1 MSRNFRPV
9 KTIWGEHSSC
19 FLPGEVVADVLSGLG
34 SLAGCEISQ
43 DFHGD
48 VLEVWI
54 DDGKKFLTFIQED
67 LRAPLEFAAELP
79 VILITEEEAKV
90 DGLSDADFATGEQFV
105 SFIGNLRVHADRWL
119 AESLD
124 PRDGSLRFYI
134 D

>member
-1 MSRNFRPV
+1 
-9 KTIWGEHSSC
+9 
-19 FLPGEVVADVLSGLG
+19 VADVLSDLG
-34 SLAGCEISQ
+34 RMAGCETSQ

-48 VLEVWI
+48 VYEVWI

-67 LRAPLEFAAELP
+67 PRAPLDFAAELP
-79 VILITEEEAKV
+79 VILITREEAKA
-90 DGLSDADFATGEQFV
+90 DGLSDADLRTDEQFV

-119 AESLD
+119 AETLD

>member
-1 MSRNFRPV
+1 MARNFRPV

-34 SLAGCEISQ
+34 ILAGCETSQ

-48 VLEVWI
+48 VHEVWI

-67 LRAPLEFAAELP
+67 PRAPLDLAAELP
-79 VILITEEEAKV
+79 VILITGEEAKA
-90 DGLSDADFATGEQFV
+90 DGLSDSDFATDEQFV
-105 SFIGNLRVHADRWL
+105 FFIGNLRVHAGRWL

>member
-1 MSRNFRPV
+1 MSHNFRPV
-9 KTIWGEHSSC
+9 KTIWGEHSGC

-34 SLAGCEISQ
+34 RMAGCETSQ

-48 VLEVWI
+48 VHEVWI

-67 LRAPLEFAAELP
+67 LRAPWEFAAELP
-79 VILITEEEAKV
+79 VILITGEEAKV

-105 SFIGNLRVHADRWL
+105 AFIGNLRVHADRWL

>member
-19 FLPGEVVADVLSGLG
+19 FLPGEAVADVLSGLG
-34 SLAGCEISQ
+34 ILAGCAISQ

-48 VLEVWI
+48 VHEVWI

-67 LRAPLEFAAELP
+67 PRAPLEFAAELP
-79 VILITEEEAKV
+79 VILITGEEAKA
-90 DGLSDADFATGEQFV
+90 DGLSDADLATGEQFV

-119 AESLD
+119 GESLD